1 MAPQYA
7 PSPAAD
13 PPAADPPAADPPAA
27 DPPAS
32 ALAALLPPDV
42 DPATGRGLRHE
53 AAGIVWHGVVWGRLG
68 RGDLANAAFERVNEP
83 TLLPWIAA
91 ERGRLLREL
100 GGHAA
105 AEALEGP
112 ALAIAT
118 DPVDRAMLHLSMAAD
133 AVGRG
138 DDAVAERRLRAAREV
153 LEVTAEP
160 GPRADRQWLR
170 ASWVAIEIALL
181 RGGDTEVDG
190 WSHRCT
196 DDSLPRRH
204 GDPSRCGP
212 VGLPQL
218 DAAGGLQLPAAYTA
232 GSRFHLAKGLLFAG
246 VVRGEV
252 RLLDLALD
260 HAPPAL
266 WWAVQFAR
274 AAAGVTGAAAAGER
288 ARAAI
293 VPLPTVSSLRG
304 HTPPH
309 R

>member
-1 MAPQYA
+1 M
-7 PSPAAD
+7 
-13 PPAADPPAADPPAA
+13 
-27 DPPAS
+27 
-32 ALAALLPPDV
+32 
-42 DPATGRGLRHE
+42 
-53 AAGIVWHGVVWGRLG
+53 VWHGVVWGRLG
-68 RGDLANAAFERVNEP
+68 RGDLANAAFERVTEP
-83 TLLPWIAA
+83 TLVPWIAA

-112 ALAIAT
+112 ALEIAT
-118 DPVDRAMLHLSMAAD
+118 DPVDRAMLHLSLAAD
-133 AVGRG
+133 AVGSG
-138 DDAVAERRLRAAREV
+138 ADALAERRLRAAGQV
-153 LEVTAEP
+153 LDRTAEP

-170 ASWVAIEIALL
+170 ASWVASEIALL
-181 RGGDTEVDG
+181 SGGDIEVDG
-190 WSHRCT
+190 GSQRRPAH
-196 DDSLPRRH
+196 SLHQRP
-204 GDPSRCGP
+204 GDPSRR
-212 VGLPQL
+212 GLVDLPRL
-218 DAAGGLQLPAAYTA
+218 DAAGRLQLPPAYTA

-252 RLLDLALD
+252 LLLDLALD

-274 AAAGVTGAAAAGER
+274 AAAGVAGAAEAGER

-304 HTPPH
+304 HAPPQ